1 MTRIQEMIKDVVS
14 GYLIGGANI
23 IPGVSGGTFLMI
35 LGIYERFIQAV
46 NSLSFSKTL
55 TAVKRLNSSKHSTPA
70 ESGELFFILRL
81 LAGAVCAIATLST
94 LLEFLLEEYHTL
106 TYAFFFGLILVSIS
120 IPYREALKKKY
131 SYILLFIF
139 GITFSMGLSQAVSPH
154 EKTLEKSH
162 YYQQQLKSR
171 ADGVTPQEVDVASH
185 YSPRQ
190 YSMVFFSGALA
201 MAAMILPG
209 LSGSLILLI
218 LGQYLTVIAAVSAFF
233 RTFSFDHALFLS
245 SMALGMILG
254 LALFVKTLDVI
265 LKKFHDPAMYFL
277 SGLIAGSLYAL
288 WPFKKTIE
296 VANLYIRHE
305 GDIMLRRN
313 AELITASNTLPP
325 VDVTTVSAAA
335 CMLAGALI
343 MVVFMRY
350 QDTFQ

>member
-1 MTRIQEMIKDVVS
+1 MARITYIIKDVVS

-46 NSLSFSKTL
+46 NSLSFSKIR
-55 TAVKRLNSSKHSTPA
+55 AAIKRFRSTKNSVSA

-81 LAGAVCAIATLST
+81 IAGAVCAIATLST

-131 SYILLFIF
+131 SYILFFIF
-139 GITFSMGLSQAVSPH
+139 GTTLSMGLSQAVSPH

-162 YYQQQLKSR
+162 YYQRQLESR
-171 ADGVTPQEVDVASH
+171 SDGVIPQEVDVEYH

-190 YSMVFFSGALA
+190 YFLVFFSGALA

-209 LSGSLILLI
+209 LSGSLILLV
-218 LGQYLTVIAAVSAFF
+218 LGQYLTVIAAISAFF
-233 RTFSFDHALFLS
+233 RTFSIEHALFLS

-254 LALFVKTLDVI
+254 LGLFVKTLDVI

-296 VANLYIRHE
+296 VASLYIRHE
-305 GDIMLRRN
+305 GDILLRRN
-313 AELITASNTLPP
+313 AELITASNTVPP
-325 VDVTTVSAAA
+325 LDGATISAAA

-343 MVVFMRY
+343 MALFLRTQERY
-350 QDTFQ
+350 Q